1 MRIGRDSER
10 SYADGRSSLISAPSP
25 FTMISRLPENRSQVV
40 RIVADMLHTHRDGSR
55 SSGDSFEENM
65 YWLLETQPAREEGM
79 G

>member
-1 MRIGRDSER
+1 
-10 SYADGRSSLISAPSP
+10 
-25 FTMISRLPENRSQVV
+25 
-40 RIVADMLHTHRDGSR
+40 MLHTHRDGSR